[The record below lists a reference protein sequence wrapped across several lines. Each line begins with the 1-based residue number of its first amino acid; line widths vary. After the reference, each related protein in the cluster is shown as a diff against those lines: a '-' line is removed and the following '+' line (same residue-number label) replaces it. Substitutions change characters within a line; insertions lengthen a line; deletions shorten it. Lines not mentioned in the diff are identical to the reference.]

1 MKILVNQITES
12 PKDLSFAEGTEE
24 LNRIYGGERAKEFRF
39 PPHVDVRVVYYRS
52 GRELFFHGS
61 IGGMIEGTC
70 SRCLKTYLFPLE
82 KEFDFV
88 LTPDPFSVKSKELNR
103 DEMGLSFYSEEEINP
118 SPYIREQVLLALP
131 MRPLCDE
138 ECRGLCSGCGADLNH
153 EPCRCPSSASDP
165 RMAPFRT
172 MKLEQ

>member
-1 MKILVNQITES
+1 MKILVNQMTES

-24 LNRIYGGERAKEFRF
+24 LNRIYSGERAKEFRF
-39 PPHVDVRVVYYRS
+39 PPLVDVRVVYYRS

-61 IGGMIEGTC
+61 VGGMVEGAC
-70 SRCLKTYLFPLE
+70 SRCLKIYSFALE
-82 KEFDFV
+82 KKFDFV
-88 LTPDPFSVKSKELNR
+88 LTPDPFSVKSKELDR
-103 DEMGLSFYSEEEINP
+103 DEMGLSFYSEEEINL

-138 ECRGLCSGCGADLNH
+138 ECRGLCSGCGADLND
-153 EPCRCPSSASDP
+153 EPCRCVYSRGDP

-172 MKLEQ
+172 MKLDQ